1 MKYLKNEKGIAL
13 VMVLIL
19 SVIALA
25 IMAGL
30 IYMVTSGTQISGV
43 QKRYKT
49 ALEAGLGGTDIMYQ
63 IISARIDNPTTLE
76 NNFNFLSN
84 IDVTA
89 IQLCINHKLLRP
101 TKDWNAACNRSLTI
115 NPLDPNTYDM
125 LFDLGAGPTYRVYAK
140 ISDTVEGNS
149 GGDEGLVKTGV
160 VLSNTGEVQVM
171 SIPYLYTIE
180 IDAENAANPAE
191 RAKLSVLYQY

>member
-1 MKYLKNEKGIAL
+1 MNLLRNEKGIAL

-49 ALEAGLGGTDIMYQ
+49 ALEAGIGGKDIEYQ
-63 IISARIDNPTTLE
+63 IISLRMDNPATLE
-76 NNFNFLSN
+76 NEFNFINL
-84 IDVTA
+84 DVTA
-89 IQLCINHKLLRP
+89 SQTCLNHKLLRP

-180 IDAENAANPAE
+180 IDSQNAANRAE